1 MIDFLFENPLH
12 GKFKDLPCIKS
23 VLSDHPSLVKR
34 VDTSYCQYGYAYQK
48 PTVLI
53 GTLLNLNLVPC
64 CPKPPCQELQA
75 RATHG
80 AHCSDATVEQ
90 KNSLPPALIDC
101 ILKAWIERHEGA
113 DVSNFL
119 FIDVFCGYGSFEK
132 RIKQAWPQVL
142 VYSNDISK
150 SRTHADQNLDMSASV
165 FSPTVLLMFA
175 LNKLFPDDEKDIASH
190 PAGAAGYVND
200 SHIAVLF
207 HCSTPCTT
215 YSTMALATHR
225 HAGTA
230 APKSDAAQKDD
241 DMNASLIACFTRI
254 CLTPPSPPT
263 DSKRDLPT
271 GIQKTQSG
279 KYYGQVKDLVHAVR
293 NPGTKAKT
301 RVTPSFATV
310 EEAVKAR
317 EEMKATMQS
326 EYDAIVLDRVAKD
339 PVVRDL
345 EEAPDDPS
353 DATLRQAYWRC
364 NFKTSFQPKRMVA
377 VKATRAK
384 QGFAWHA
391 ACVHCPPNDASMS
404 MTSKWTTNE
413 EPACAAHGAR
423 CWHGRNPAQCMECTH
438 GVAGKPL
445 PPHFC
450 STGCGLRVDRK
461 RHRSAGGNG
470 LCSSCETK
478 LVQQAADAGASLP
491 LVTKRWEDVVAE
503 KLVVLV
509 TDEEGNQIPYEMRDD
524 MRHMFGSNQS
534 TNKGECSTD
543 SRRRPDL
550 LWLKRDEGNARI
562 VAAVMVEVDEDSHSS
577 RDPECEGGK
586 IHDTFQC
593 IVKLAQDER
602 SEEEE
607 EALIPKVTF
616 LRFNP
621 NKCDAP
627 GRGGKAAPIPLDTRI
642 RVLASRVRSLLNA
655 SSSELKD
662 ASRRGMHMRP
672 YLELLYYDTVRGKA
686 NLDYYERHADA
697 FVLTRNRCP
706 VNS

>member
-12 GKFKDLPCIKS
+12 GKLKDLPCIKS

-75 RATHG
+75 RATHR

-90 KNSLPPALIDC
+90 KNSLPPALVDC

-190 PAGAAGYVND
+190 PGGAVGYVND

-263 DSKRDLPT
+263 DSKLDLPT
-271 GIQKTQSG
+271 GIHKLPYG
-279 KYYGQVKDLVHAVR
+279 KYRGQVNDIVFSAI
-293 NPGTKAKT
+293 NPGSSCRKVRYTS
-301 RVTPSFATV
+301 SFSTV
-310 EEAVKAR
+310 EHAARAR
-317 EEMKATMQS
+317 EEMAAKMRA
-326 EYDAIVLDRVAKD
+326 EYDAIILERVKND
-339 PVVRDL
+339 PSVRDL
-345 EEAPDDPS
+345 DEGPKDLS
-353 DATLRQAYWRC
+353 IATPRKAYWMC
-364 NFKTSFQPKRMVA
+364 SKMTSFHPKRMV
-377 VKATRAK
+377 VTNSGK
-384 QGFAWHA
+384 QGLRWAL
-391 ACVHCPPNDASMS
+391 ACVYCSPNE
-404 MTSKWTTNE
+404 TSVARADSRNTNE
-413 EPACAAHGAR
+413 EPACTTHGAR
-423 CWHGRNPAQCMECTH
+423 CPHGRQPGSCMECTH
-438 GVAGKPL
+438 AIGKPI
-445 PPHFC
+445 PMKFC
-450 STGCGLRVDRK
+450 SRGCGTILNRNRE
-461 RHRSAGGNG
+461 RSAGGNG
-470 LCSSCETK
+470 LCPSCEQSLAK
-478 LVQQAADAGASLP
+478 EAADAGTSAAP
-491 LVTKRWEDVVAE
+491 ATKRWEDVVAE
-503 KLVVLV
+503 KLVALV

-524 MRHMFGSNQS
+524 MRYMFGSNRVIY
-534 TNKGECSTD
+534 KGECST
-543 SRRRPDL
+543 SHTRRPDL

-586 IHDTFQC
+586 VHDTFQC

-607 EALIPKVTF
+607 AVMPKVTF

-627 GRGGKAAPIPLDTRI
+627 GRGRKAAPIPLDTRI

-706 VNS
+706 VTTV